1 MPART
6 RDLAH
11 AGLEPPS
18 RPIRASPAA
27 RSACAISLAPGEH
40 SGPRA
45 CSGGKLPWGSWQSQC
60 LSDLGQYVYALGPR
74 PVVQG
79 SFVPT
84 THLHP
89 SPNPQPSHPPRCN
102 PHPPASRWLVWTHCT
117 AGNRSVDLCY
127 RNGDARVHANRA
139 HRSMLMRGAS
149 QSPLR
154 CSLPR
159 AGVPTHRSQSRLR
172 CGLPRAGVPWCRQ
185 MCVAVSTAPM
195 ATPARGR
202 AIKY

>member
-1 MPART
+1 MLRIDPVCGSSCLTRSLLSGLLVLRTWLRSLHRVVTRLPART

-27 RSACAISLAPGEH
+27 RSACATSLAPGEH

-84 THLHP
+84 THRP
-89 SPNPQPSHPPRCN
+89 TPNPPIR
-102 PHPPASRWLVWTHCT
+102 
-117 AGNRSVDLCY
+117 
-127 RNGDARVHANRA
+127 RA
-139 HRSMLMRGAS
+139 
-149 QSPLR
+149 
-154 CSLPR
+154 
-159 AGVPTHRSQSRLR
+159 
-172 CGLPRAGVPWCRQ
+172 
-185 MCVAVSTAPM
+185 
-195 ATPARGR
+195 ATPTRPRHAGSCGPIAQRATGVSIFAIEMGMREFTQTARIGQC
-202 AIKY
+202 

>member
-1 MPART
+1 MPWET
-6 RDLAH
+6 R
-11 AGLEPPS
+11 GN
-18 RPIRASPAA
+18 
-27 RSACAISLAPGEH
+27 
-40 SGPRA
+40 
-45 CSGGKLPWGSWQSQC
+45 WQSQC
-60 LSDLGQYVYALGPR
+60 LSDLGRCSYALGPR

-84 THLHP
+84 TP
-89 SPNPQPSHPPRCN
+89 TPNPQPSHPPRCN

-154 CSLPR
+154 CSLPC
-159 AGVPTHRSQSRLR
+159 AGVPPHIARRVD
-172 CGLPRAGVPWCRQ
+172 CADGLPRAGVPSMVPNVCRSVH
-185 MCVAVSTAPM
+185 CSDGH
-195 ATPARGR
+195 PARGR